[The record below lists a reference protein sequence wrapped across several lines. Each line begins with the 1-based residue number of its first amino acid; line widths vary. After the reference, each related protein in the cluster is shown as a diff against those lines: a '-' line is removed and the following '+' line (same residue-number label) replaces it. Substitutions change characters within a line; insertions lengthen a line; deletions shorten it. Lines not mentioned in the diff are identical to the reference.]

1 MLGIPGAALPAS
13 PPDSFCTGLL
23 LLLPEKVCWSFLVG
37 WSFTEENDW
46 GGSLFVVVLF
56 FSLDIS
62 HNEEE
67 YHYMSLL
74 NSALMFLKFLIL
86 DSL

>member
-1 MLGIPGAALPAS
+1 M
-13 PPDSFCTGLL
+13 
-23 LLLPEKVCWSFLVG
+23 G

-74 NSALMFLKFLIL
+74 NSGITFLEILIL
-86 DSL
+86 ESL